1 MKESHLTPYSE
12 DVSNGFSEDG
22 EECEPA
28 SPFGT
33 RSGISYK
40 ESLLGEILGAYE
52 HVIFGNNMEEDGE
65 ASSDEDEPPEK
76 GEVVIRFSCELK
88 QRIKASWSTSL
99 IVKVFGCSFGYL
111 FLVNKLNA
119 MWKSFGIFSCVDLG
133 SGFFLI
139 RFDSQ
144 SSFEEVLKR
153 GLWFTGEHFLSF
165 RPWVPNFKASEA
177 AMSLVAVWLLILEG
191 DLQRVYIKL
200 DMEKPLARTVRV
212 GKAKVVVLYEG
223 IGHLCFH
230 CGKIGHW
237 KEWCPNRVTAAL
249 EDESK
254 TSRRKRKSQK
264 MENEEVMGGTS
275 EPVDKVNLVDED
287 EDDDDLV
294 EPEDVLVT
302 VGAQER
308 TAKRKK
314 TSAVWAFF
322 EMLPTKGDDDKPY
335 CKCKKLGG
343 PRAVEL
349 DKSFPFDGFLYTN
362 TIGFAGVFGSYGSLM
377 FWMWNIFALL
387 NKRSMSQSRRFNKI
401 VSLRNNVGKWIT
413 DSGRICHHIQQG
425 FIDLFSTSHSSSLSG
440 TNLPLKA
447 PKISDTEASSLMD
460 PINANDVFFLFT
472 LPPLEPV

>member
-1 MKESHLTPYSE
+1 MKESHLAPYSE

-22 EECEPA
+22 EEREPA

-52 HVIFGNNMEEDGE
+52 HVLFGNNMEEDGE

-177 AMSLVAVWLLILEG
+177 VMSLVAVWVRLP
-191 DLQRVYIKL
+191 KL
-200 DMEKPLARTVRV
+200 SVEYYHKDSLMRISSGLGP
-212 GKAKVVVLYEG
+212 VL
-223 IGHLCFH
+223 HVDF
-230 CGKIGHW
+230 
-237 KEWCPNRVTAAL
+237 NTAAH
-249 EDESK
+249 
-254 TSRRKRKSQK
+254 TRRRF
-264 MENEEVMGGTS
+264 
-275 EPVDKVNLVDED
+275 
-287 EDDDDLV
+287 
-294 EPEDVLVT
+294 
-302 VGAQER
+302 
-308 TAKRKK
+308 AK
-314 TSAVWAFF
+314 
-322 EMLPTKGDDDKPY
+322 G
-335 CKCKKLGG
+335 
-343 PRAVEL
+343 
-349 DKSFPFDGFLYTN
+349 LYQARHGK
-362 TIGFAGVFGSYGSLM
+362 TIG
-377 FWMWNIFALL
+377 
-387 NKRSMSQSRRFNKI
+387 
-401 VSLRNNVGKWIT
+401 
-413 DSGRICHHIQQG
+413 
-425 FIDLFSTSHSSSLSG
+425 
-440 TNLPLKA
+440 
-447 PKISDTEASSLMD
+447 
-460 PINANDVFFLFT
+460 
-472 LPPLEPV
+472 